1 MISGNVDVLCCAA
14 ICQRHVLES
23 AHELH
28 SQQEELQEM
37 LLEFFEQHLQEH
49 FPETSY
55 TFDVYITTAG
65 RVRSQKC
72 LPAPQVN
79 VVSERCASDGET
91 ACTCLAKSPQLA
103 SFCACTTPLPLAGL
117 THSFPWLRQWL
128 RLLTCVWIF
137 SPEQNTALCRTQ
149 TWSA

>member
-28 SQQEELQEM
+28 LQQEELQEM

-79 VVSERCASDGET
+79 VVSKRCASDG
-91 ACTCLAKSPQLA
+91 
-103 SFCACTTPLPLAGL
+103 
-117 THSFPWLRQWL
+117 
-128 RLLTCVWIF
+128 RLLAHVLRSHHSWQAF
-137 SPEQNTALCRTQ
+137 VRAQHLCHWQ
-149 TWSA
+149 G